1 MRSTLGNIFEG
12 YKTLNDLT
20 AEQLENWSIK
30 AEQDAQQR
38 KVEDDIDDAL
48 QASQQ
53 VIPGIPLTKGQVKGI
68 FDSVRNTTKKGI
80 SWAKGFFGGED
91 NED

>member
-1 MRSTLGNIFEG
+1 MVV
-12 YKTLNDLT
+12 
-20 AEQLENWSIK
+20 IK
-30 AEQDAQQR
+30 PNAGSGTPTTGWR
-38 KVEDDIDDAL
+38 V
-48 QASQQ
+48 
-53 VIPGIPLTKGQVKGI
+53 